1 MVGPMGD
8 GWGDVVFCEM
18 CEMCGE
24 ALWGHEVIHAV
35 IRLWSAAEEA
45 EQAEAESAAEAEVA
59 DVVEE
64 AEEAE
69 GVEEVEAAAVEAD
82 GAEVAISVFGPK
94 NKPKT

>member
-8 GWGDVVFCEM
+8 GRGDVVFCEM

-24 ALWGHEVIHAV
+24 ALWGHEMICAV

-45 EQAEAESAAEAEVA
+45 EEAEAEVA
-59 DVVEE
+59 EAAEE

-69 GVEEVEAAAVEAD
+69 SVAE
-82 GAEVAISVFGPK
+82 AEVAEEADRDAKSK
-94 NKPKT
+94 KHA

>member
-24 ALWGHEVIHAV
+24 ALWGHEVIHKV
-35 IRLWSAAEEA
+35 IRQWSAAEEA
-45 EQAEAESAAEAEVA
+45 EEA
-59 DVVEE
+59 E

-69 GVEEVEAAAVEAD
+69 AADEAE
-82 GAEVAISVFGPK
+82 
-94 NKPKT
+94 